1 MKDPRNRPETYMYP
15 KVEHGLMMKKNMFF
29 VSHGD
34 SSVRDVCFTELSQK
48 ELTNTYTNSHTCKD
62 YD

>member
-1 MKDPRNRPETYMYP
+1 
-15 KVEHGLMMKKNMFF
+15 MMKKNMFF